1 MKQTLPNS
9 TGSTGSTLATQAT
22 TAQVDPATD
31 GRADTSGDS
40 LANMHHKRRP
50 ITVVPI
56 ALLASLLVWLMWTV
70 CPFGLM
76 YDPNK
81 DKCLPDLHLSLSIKG
96 QPKALTHGDLVYWK
110 PGGALSYVKQPF
122 VLKQV
127 AAVSG
132 DRLQIQGDKLLV
144 NSLQVGA
151 GLPLVNVYRTSV
163 ALLQRD
169 ELVPPGKVFVIGQ
182 NRLSDDSRY
191 WGYLDRQQIVG
202 QAYKLW

>member
-1 MKQTLPNS
+1 MQTLPNS
-9 TGSTGSTLATQAT
+9 TGSTRST
-22 TAQVDPATD
+22 TD
-31 GRADTSGDS
+31 SRADTGLDS
-40 LANMHHKRRP
+40 LAIARQRRRA

-96 QPKALTHGDLVYWK
+96 QPKGLTHGDLVYWK
-110 PGGALSYVKQPF
+110 PSGALAYVKQPF

-144 NSLQVGA
+144 NGLQVGA
-151 GLPLVNVYRTSV
+151 GLPLVNVYRTNV

-169 ELVPPGKVFVIGQ
+169 EVVPAGKVFVIGQ

-202 QAYKLW
+202 RAYKLW

>member
-1 MKQTLPNS
+1 MQSSPNS
-9 TGSTGSTLATQAT
+9 TGSSNATPASQVT
-22 TAQVDPATD
+22 TAQVDPTTD
-31 GRADTSGDS
+31 SRADTGLDCP
-40 LANMHHKRRP
+40 ANARHRRRA
-50 ITVVPI
+50 ITVVPV
-56 ALLASLLVWLMWTV
+56 ALLGSLLVWLMWTV
-70 CPFGLM
+70 FPFGLM

-110 PGGALSYVKQPF
+110 PSGALAYVKQSF

-127 AAVSG
+127 AAVPG

-144 NSLQVGA
+144 NGLQVGA
-151 GLPLVNVYRTSV
+151 GLPLVNIYRTNV

-169 ELVPPGKVFVIGQ
+169 EVVPAGKVFVIGQ

-191 WGYLDRQQIVG
+191 WGYLDRRQIVG